1 MLTYL
6 DAIGYPTAPATLCD
20 QRTTQQIAAWD
31 GACKV
36 HGISNSDAAVDT
48 GYTIEMRF
56 DEHNIGRIT
65 FKASTGQSGPKAF
78 EKLSKILDLEGSAE
92 GLTT

>member
-1 MLTYL
+1 M
-6 DAIGYPTAPATLCD
+6 
-20 QRTTQQIAAWD
+20 
-31 GACKV
+31 
-36 HGISNSDAAVDT
+36 S
-48 GYTIEMRF
+48 YTIEMRF

>member
-1 MLTYL
+1 M
-6 DAIGYPTAPATLCD
+6 PK
-20 QRTTQQIAAWD
+20 TTTGKRSAKVGVQIVQD
-31 GACKV
+31 G
-36 HGISNSDAAVDT
+36 N
-48 GYTIEMRF
+48 TIEMRF